1 MPCYLY
7 KHVDIIQNLF
17 LGSELDLLTPLGAGI
32 AGSLA
37 DFCQVSIG
45 EPPDYFGHVV
55 QVHILGHWALPQV
68 RPQNCHPGPIIRQ
81 GNVNEL
87 V

>member
-45 EPPDYFGHVV
+45 EPPGHLG
-55 QVHILGHWALPQV
+55 QVGQFTSLATGLFLRLDLRIV
-68 RPQNCHPGPIIRQ
+68 IRQ
-81 GNVNEL
+81 GNV
-87 V
+87 